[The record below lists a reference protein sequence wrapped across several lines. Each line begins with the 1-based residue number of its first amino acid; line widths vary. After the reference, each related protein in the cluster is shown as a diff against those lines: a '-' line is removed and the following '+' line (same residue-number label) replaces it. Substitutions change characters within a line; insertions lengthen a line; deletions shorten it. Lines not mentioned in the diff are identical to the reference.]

1 MTTALQISEE
11 TQTQGAKIAKYTV
24 ITFAPVQGFIE
35 KSRKLRDLYGASQI
49 LSYLSYCLVKKV
61 EKFNKANPDHQL
73 EVISPASTDLI
84 QGMPNR
90 ILIVGEISH
99 DRAFN
104 LFRDT
109 LHEAWGDIV
118 TACKDWVEQEIKSYV
133 DEDTKHEYSWKKYDW
148 NMSWKRWDMHA
159 WEIFVG
165 QNNSK
170 EDENNPIDNAMRDL
184 ETRKL
189 RRAWTVPNWNGES
202 SSLSG
207 HDAIA
212 HPHMDR
218 QITPKKER
226 DSQNQSNPQDLTQE
240 IKAFYNALAEKLDP
254 HGSKNDRA
262 YINENERLS
271 IPELIKRL
279 VTYADVRNQIDYY
292 KVIPKESSKSFE
304 LESFTKLLR
313 KDEKKPETYWTGWF
327 MGDGDRIGNYL
338 KSLTDPDQVR
348 EFSSCLRSW
357 GYNFKDDFEIGR
369 VVYAGGDD
377 FLGVIYGTKEKPQ
390 RDKQEVVDWLCGL
403 RDRWERL
410 RNDMREKGLRVNDGE
425 EPDVSLSV
433 GFVWAGHSV
442 PQRDVLQHCRD
453 AEKLAKS
460 LGRDRVTIRVVF
472 NNGQFVQWTTPWE
485 CLSWLKN
492 YKDRDGKRT
501 YNKNEETNEYK
512 LVEDNNKRANWSH
525 VYSDLAQLKARHAIP
540 PESTKEQDSA
550 IARALFKLY
559 FGDRNHDELF
569 EKQNW
574 IATGGK
580 EDYEVKQLI
589 QWIEN
594 MINVGWQLCSNG

>member
-1 MTTALQISEE
+1 MCVGGKAIVTKALQISEKP
-11 TQTQGAKIAKYTV
+11 QTQETKDVKYTV

-49 LSYLSYCLVKKV
+49 LSYLSYRIVEEAKKLDGI
-61 EKFNKANPDHQL
+61 K
-73 EVISPASTDLI
+73 VISPAIKDGELSIDLI

-90 ILIVGEISH
+90 ILIVGEIER

-109 LHEAWGDIV
+109 LDNAWSEII
-118 TACKDWVEQEIKSYV
+118 TACKDWVESKIKNDDNY
-133 DEDTKHEYSWKKYDW
+133 DYYWKKYDW
-148 NMSWKRWDMHA
+148 KMSWKRWEMHT
-159 WEIFVG
+159 WEVFVG

-170 EDENNPIDNAMRDL
+170 EDQNNPIHSAMRDL

-212 HPHMDR
+212 YPNMDR
-218 QITPKKER
+218 QINRESK
-226 DSQNQSNPQDLTQE
+226 QNQQDLSKE
-240 IKAFYNALAEKLDP
+240 IEAFYTVIAKTLDP
-254 HGSKNDRA
+254 HGKENDRA

-279 VTYADVRNQIDYY
+279 VTYSDVRDEIDYY
-292 KVIPKESSKSFE
+292 KIIKKEDSKAFD
-304 LESFTKLLR
+304 LESFAKLLR
-313 KDEKKPETYWTGWF
+313 QNKEKNETYWTGWF

-338 KSLTDPDQVR
+338 NSLSNADQVR
-348 EFSSCLRSW
+348 EFSLCLRDW
-357 GYNFKDDFEIGR
+357 GNDFKRFELGR

-377 FLGVIYGTKEKPQ
+377 FLGVIYGTEDKPQ

-410 RNDMREKGLRVNDGE
+410 RNDMRNKGLRVNDGD
-425 EPDVSLSV
+425 EPDVSLSL

-442 PQRDVLQHCRD
+442 PQRDVLQHCRE

-485 CLSWLKN
+485 CLSWLKD
-492 YKDRDGKRT
+492 YKDRDGKKA
-501 YNKNEETNEYK
+501 YCKNKTTEK
-512 LVEDNNKRANWSH
+512 LEWQKANWNH
-525 VYSDLAQLKARHAIP
+525 IYSDLAQLKARHAIP
-540 PESTKEQDSA
+540 PETADKPKDDIA
-550 IARALFKLY
+550 IELLSLY
-559 FGDRNHDELF
+559 FDKDKDKEKKKMLSKSKWRKHLTGIDGD
-569 EKQNW
+569 KQNQAV
-574 IATGGK
+574 IA
-580 EDYEVKQLI
+580 
-589 QWIEN
+589 WIEG
-594 MINVGWQLCSNG
+594 MILVGWQLCSNI

>member
-1 MTTALQISEE
+1 MTALQISENPNPQA
-11 TQTQGAKIAKYTV
+11 TQDAKYTV

-49 LSYLSYCLVKKV
+49 LSYLSYRIV
-61 EKFNKANPDHQL
+61 EEAQKLDGIK
-73 EVISPASTDLI
+73 VISPAIRKNELSIDLI

-90 ILIVGEISH
+90 ILIVGEIKH
-99 DRAFN
+99 DLAFN

-109 LHEAWGDIV
+109 LDNAWSEIIK
-118 TACKDWVEQEIKSYV
+118 ACKDWVEREIKS
-133 DEDTKHEYSWKKYDW
+133 DTNHEYGWENYDW
-148 NMSWKRWDMHA
+148 KMSWKRWEMHA

-170 EDENNPIDNAMRDL
+170 DDQNNPIRSAMRDL

-207 HDAIA
+207 YDAIA
-212 HPHMDR
+212 YPNMDR
-218 QITPKKER
+218 QITRESK
-226 DSQNQSNPQDLTQE
+226 QNQQDLSKE
-240 IKAFYNALAEKLDP
+240 IEAFYKIIAKKLDP
-254 HGSKNDRA
+254 HGKENDRA

-279 VTYADVRNQIDYY
+279 VTYSDVRDEIDYY
-292 KVIPKESSKSFE
+292 KIIKKEDSKAFE

-313 KDEKKPETYWTGWF
+313 QNKETNETYWTGWF

-338 KSLTDPDQVR
+338 NSLSNADQVR
-348 EFSSCLRSW
+348 EFSLCLRDW
-357 GYNFKDDFEIGR
+357 GNDFKQSFDLGR

-377 FLGVIYGTKEKPQ
+377 FLGLIYGTEDKPQ
-390 RDKQEVVDWLCGL
+390 RDKQKVIDWLCGL

-410 RNDMREKGLRVNDGE
+410 RNDMREKGLSVNDGE

-442 PQRDVLQHCRD
+442 PQRDVLQHCRE

-460 LGRDRVTIRVVF
+460 LGRDRVTIRVLF

-485 CLSWLKN
+485 CLKWLKD
-492 YKDRDGKRT
+492 YKDRDGGT
-501 YNKNEETNEYK
+501 
-512 LVEDNNKRANWSH
+512 NWSH
-525 VYSDLAQLKARHAIP
+525 VYGDLAHLKARHAIQQKIP
-540 PESTKEQDSA
+540 KPKSQDIA
-550 IARALFKLY
+550 IELLNLY
-559 FGDRNHDELF
+559 FGKDKGDKLSENRI
-569 EKQNW
+569 K
-574 IATGGK
+574 ITGGSDPK
-580 EDYEVKQLI
+580 SVME
-589 QWIEN
+589 WIEN
-594 MINVGWQLCSNG
+594 MIQVGWQLC

>member
-1 MTTALQISEE
+1 MTTLLQAEE
-11 TQTQGAKIAKYTV
+11 DSQTQETKIAKYTV

-49 LSYLSYCLVKKV
+49 LSYLSYRIVEEAKKLDGI
-61 EKFNKANPDHQL
+61 K
-73 EVISPASTDLI
+73 VISPAIKEGELSIDLI

-90 ILIVGEISH
+90 ILIVGEIER

-109 LHEAWGDIV
+109 LDNAWSEII
-118 TACKDWVEQEIKSYV
+118 TACKDWVESKIKNDDNDDY
-133 DEDTKHEYSWKKYDW
+133 DWKKYDW
-148 NMSWKRWDMHA
+148 KMSWKRWEMHA
-159 WEIFVG
+159 WEVFVG

-170 EDENNPIDNAMRDL
+170 DDQNNPIHSAMRDL

-212 HPHMDR
+212 YPNMDR
-218 QITPKKER
+218 QITRESK
-226 DSQNQSNPQDLTQE
+226 QNQQDLSKE
-240 IKAFYNALAEKLDP
+240 IAAFYKIIAKKLDP
-254 HGSKNDRA
+254 HGKENDRA

-279 VTYADVRNQIDYY
+279 VTYSDVRDEIDYY
-292 KVIPKESSKSFE
+292 KIIKKEDSKAFE

-313 KDEKKPETYWTGWF
+313 QNKETNETYWTGWF

-338 KSLTDPDQVR
+338 NSLSNADQVR
-348 EFSSCLRSW
+348 EFSLCLRDW
-357 GYNFKDDFEIGR
+357 GNDFKQSFDLGR

-377 FLGVIYGTKEKPQ
+377 FLGVIYGTEDKPQ
-390 RDKQEVVDWLCGL
+390 RDKPKVIDWLCGL
-403 RDRWERL
+403 RDRWEKL
-410 RNDMREKGLRVNDGE
+410 RNNMRNKGLRVNDGD

-442 PQRDVLQHCRD
+442 PQRDVLQHCRE
-453 AEKLAKS
+453 AEKLAKN

-485 CLSWLKN
+485 YLSWLKD
-492 YKDRDGKRT
+492 YKDRDGGT
-501 YNKNEETNEYK
+501 
-512 LVEDNNKRANWSH
+512 NWSH
-525 VYSDLAQLKARHAIP
+525 VYGDLAMLKARHAIP
-540 PESTKEQDSA
+540 PENAKEQDSA
-550 IARALFKLY
+550 IALALFRLY
-559 FGDRNHDELF
+559 FGDRNHAELSA
-569 EKQNW
+569 NRNY
-574 IATGGK
+574 ITTGGTIADEPK
-580 EDYEVKQLI
+580 HLI

>member
-1 MTTALQISEE
+1 MTTASEKTTLE
-11 TQTQGAKIAKYTV
+11 KNENLQTQDKYTV

-49 LSYLSYCLVKKV
+49 LSYLSYCLVKEV
-61 EKFNKANPDHQL
+61 EKVYSDHQL
-73 EVISPASTDLI
+73 QVISPAGTDLI

-90 ILIVGEISH
+90 ILVLGDINH

-104 LFRDT
+104 LFRET
-109 LHEAWGDIV
+109 LYEAWSKIV
-118 TACKDWVEQEIKSYV
+118 KACKDWVEQEIKSYV
-133 DEDTKHEYSWKKYDW
+133 DEEARHEYSWEKYDW
-148 NMSWKRWDMHA
+148 NMSWKRWQMHA

-165 QNNSK
+165 QGATIA
-170 EDENNPIDNAMRDL
+170 DAMKDL

-189 RRAWTVPNWNGES
+189 RRAWAVPNWNGES

-218 QITPKKER
+218 EITHESKHN
-226 DSQNQSNPQDLTQE
+226 SHDLTAE
-240 IKAFYNALAEKLDP
+240 IKAFYKALAQKLDP
-254 HGSKNDRA
+254 HGKENDRA

-279 VTYADVRNQIDYY
+279 VTYEDVRNQIDYY
-292 KVIPKESSKSFE
+292 KVILKEDSKSFE

-313 KDEKKPETYWTGWF
+313 KDEEKQETYWTGWF

-338 KSLTDPDQVR
+338 KNLSNSDQVR

-357 GYNFKDDFEIGR
+357 GRSFREDFGLGR

-377 FLGVIYGTKEKPQ
+377 FLGVIYGTEDKPQ
-390 RDKQEVVDWLCGL
+390 RDKQEVIDWLCGL
-403 RDRWERL
+403 RSEWERL
-410 RNDMREKGLRVNDGE
+410 RNNMREKGLRVNDGE

-442 PQRDVLQHCRD
+442 PQRDVLQHCRE

-460 LGRDRVTIRVVF
+460 LGRDRVTIRVMF
-472 NNGQFVQWTTPWE
+472 NNGQYVQWTTPWG
-485 CLSWLKN
+485 CLEWLKH
-492 YKDRDGKRT
+492 YKDREGGT
-501 YNKNEETNEYK
+501 
-512 LVEDNNKRANWSH
+512 NWSH
-525 VYSDLAQLKARHAIP
+525 VYSDLAMLKARHAIP
-540 PESTKEQDSA
+540 PESAKNQDSA
-550 IARALFKLY
+550 IALALLDLY
-559 FGDRNHDELF
+559 FSQNGMDGNSRKSEVLSKNPLNITGGSTDRN
-569 EKQNW
+569 
-574 IATGGK
+574 
-580 EDYEVKQLI
+580 LI

-594 MINVGWQLCSNG
+594 MINVGWQLCSNT